1 VNSERGGMKKYN
13 YNYAFVFYD
22 IADMETEAGKNR
34 VTKVFKICKKYFK
47 QHQKSVF
54 RGNITPSNLIKFKE
68 EIKKVIDKNLDF
80 VSIIKLQNKNV
91 FEEEILGTNEKD
103 SESIF
108 L

>member
-1 VNSERGGMKKYN
+1 VSKSYN

-22 IADMETEAGKNR
+22 IADMESEAGKYR

-47 QHQKSVF
+47 HHQKSVF
-54 RGNITPSNLIKFKE
+54 RGNITPANLIKFKH
-68 EIKKVIDKNLDF
+68 EIKKVIDEKMDF
-80 VSIIKLQNKNV
+80 VSIVKLQNKAV
-91 FEEEILGTNEKD
+91 FDEEIIGADDTK